1 MQRIASAGVLVV
13 ALVLSLMAIS
23 RVNSESASGSLT
35 RQSAISAAEGG
46 QEGLI
51 PLVGRDGFVGVV
63 GLGANDST
71 SAGFV
76 NAAPAI
82 GSHDTRLPERITTT
96 TWRDP
101 KTTTTI
107 GLTTTTTRPSVTTT
121 TTGTPV
127 TTTTAVPVTTT
138 TSGPILAP
146 VGDKFITS
154 VRGTDAAGNSEP
166 WWDAPYFRDLPF
178 TTGAGWTDGDR
189 AGYRCMYAF
198 LLYQGEVV
206 GRVTFTRVPAAD
218 SYAAV
223 KDKFMV
229 EGERYYDGTLAPE
242 NAPKELGECPWPV
255 ADYAPATGSD
265 QRPTITYSTTSGSV
279 LEVRNYK
286 NTVALNGITFRQVE
300 STPQR
305 VTVVAYKDNL
315 PAIVIYY
322 ESMVPGVVMNSD
334 LG

>member
-23 RVNSESASGSLT
+23 RVNSESVSGSLT
-35 RQSAISAAEGG
+35 SRSGAVSMAEGG
-46 QEGLI
+46 KSLI
-51 PLVGRDGFVGVV
+51 PVIGEDGLVRVV
-63 GLGANDST
+63 GLGANNT
-71 SAGFV
+71 TT
-76 NAAPAI
+76 APAI

-96 TWRDP
+96 TQLDP
-101 KTTTTI
+101 TTTTTV
-107 GLTTTTTRPSVTTT
+107 GLATTTTRPPVTATT
-121 TTGTPV
+121 IGTPV

-138 TSGPILAP
+138 TAGPSPAP
-146 VGDKFITS
+146 DGDKFITLL
-154 VRGTDAAGNSEP
+154 RGIDAAGNSEW

-178 TTGAGWTDGDR
+178 TAGAGWTDGDR
-189 AGYRCMYAF
+189 AGYRCFYAF
-198 LLYQGEVV
+198 LLNQGEVV

-218 SYAAV
+218 SYAAI
-223 KDKFMV
+223 KDAFMV
-229 EGERYYDGTLAPE
+229 EGARYYDGTLAPG
-242 NAPKELGECPWPV
+242 NAPKELGECPRTV
-255 ADYAPATGSD
+255 VDYAPATGSD
-265 QRPTITYSTTSGSV
+265 QRPTITYSTTSGSL

-286 NTVALNGITFRQVE
+286 NTVVGAGITFGQVE

-315 PAIVIYY
+315 PAIAIYY